1 MQSKS
6 LARTLDALKDVDGT
20 IGSFVLDGDGELVFA
35 DLPDELLEG
44 ARKVGPRLARL
55 RDALALSEG
64 DVSACNLRFASSKL
78 SLAPTAGGILA
89 VMAAAN
95 VNDSALR
102 TAVNLA
108 RRRITADDLAT
119 GPVEV
124 TPPPP
129 AIDLNQTLI
138 SSAPLPLAE
147 NILSEQPK
155 SSGAGA
161 PESMGRAGPPRKER
175 AVFFR
180 GKRIN

>member
-1 MQSKS
+1 MQQKS

-20 IGSFVLDGDGELVFA
+20 IGSFLLDADGELVFA
-35 DLPDELLEG
+35 DLPNELLEG

-64 DVSACNLRFASSKL
+64 DVSACNLRFASNKL
-78 SLAPTAGGILA
+78 SLAPTAGGLLA

-108 RRRITADDLAT
+108 RRRITAADFAP
-119 GPVEV
+119 GPVDMA
-124 TPPPP
+124 PPPP
-129 AIDLNQTLI
+129 VIDLNQTLI
-138 SSAPLPLAE
+138 SSAPIPV
-147 NILSEQPK
+147 SESALFEQQR
-155 SSGAGA
+155 SHNGGA
-161 PESMGRAGPPRKER
+161 PESMGRSGPPRKER
-175 AVFFR
+175 AMFFR